1 MATRITPDIK
11 KQINERYLV
20 LKTYAAVGR
29 ELGISPATVKR
40 YVIPGYVPVADIKP
54 IEVDTEAMR
63 LRLETF
69 VMSKEMMEDPW
80 LLDLTGDERVEMEE
94 YWKELA
100 L

>member
-1 MATRITPDIK
+1 MATRITPEIK
-11 KQINERYLV
+11 KQINERYLK

-29 ELGISPATVKR
+29 ELGISASTVKR
-40 YVIPGYVPVADIKP
+40 YVIPGYVPEADIQP
-54 IEVDTEAMR
+54 VQIDGEAMR

-69 VMSKEMMEDPW
+69 VMSKNLMEDPW

-94 YWKELA
+94 YWKELS